1 MAVAQKIKE
10 RMEAGSWIRRIFE
23 EGAALQQKYGPENV
37 FDLSIGNPILD
48 PPEGFYDEL
57 RRLLADPSPGMHRY
71 MPNAGFPETRA
82 SVARQLSEETG
93 IEFTGDDIVMTCGAG
108 GALNIIFKSLLD
120 PGDEVI
126 VFAPYFPEYGSY
138 VDNHGGNL
146 VTIPSA
152 KGFLPDMEA
161 LAQAITDRTKA
172 VLVCSPGNPTGVL
185 YSQETLE
192 ELAAVIAER
201 ESELDREIFLIS
213 DEPYRRLLYDGLE
226 YPHIFQFHERTIVA
240 MSHSKDLGLAGERI
254 GYAAVNPGYGDS
266 PEIVDGLIYSNR
278 VLGFV
283 NASALM
289 QRVISRLQS
298 ATVDVPAYQCKRD
311 FLYGKLTEMG
321 YLVTKPQGAFFMFPK
336 SPCEDELEFMAE
348 LQKHHVLV
356 VPGRGLG
363 MPGYFRLSYSVSDD
377 TLSGSI
383 PGFKAAIERY
393 RS

>member
-37 FDLSIGNPILD
+37 FDLSIGNPVID
-48 PPEGFYDEL
+48 PPQGFYDEL
-57 RRLLADPSPGMHRY
+57 SRLADDPTPGMHRY

-82 SVARQLSEETG
+82 SIARQLSEEIG
-93 IEFTGDDIVMTCGAG
+93 IEFAADDVIMTCGAG

-138 VDNHGGNL
+138 VDNHGGKL

-152 KGFLPDMEA
+152 EDFLPDTEA
-161 LAQAITDRTKA
+161 LEQAITDRTKA
-172 VLVCSPGNPTGVL
+172 VLICSPGNPTGVM
-185 YSQETLE
+185 YGPETLE
-192 ELAAVIAER
+192 ELAAVIASKER
-201 ESELDREIFLIS
+201 ELDREIFLVS

-226 YPHIFQFHERTIVA
+226 YPHVFQFHERTIVA
-240 MSHSKDLGLAGERI
+240 TSHSKDLGLAGERI
-254 GYAAVNPGYGDS
+254 GFVAVNPGYEDS
-266 PEIVDGLIYSNR
+266 AEVVDGLIYSNR

-283 NASALM
+283 NAPALM
-289 QRVISRLQS
+289 QRVVARLQS
-298 ATVDVPAYQCKRD
+298 ATVDVPAYQRKRD
-311 FLYGKLTEMG
+311 FLYGRLTELG
-321 YLVTKPQGAFFMFPK
+321 YSVTKPQGAFFMFPK
-336 SPCEDELEFMAE
+336 SPCEDEIEFMSE
-348 LQKHHVLV
+348 LQKHRVLV

-363 MPGYFRLSYSVSDD
+363 MSGYFRVSYSVSDE
-377 TLSGSI
+377 TLRGSV